1 MKSGAHTAISLVV
14 AGLAFVLTDPP
25 FSVPVV
31 LGVVLVAGVLI
42 DLDHFV
48 LAARR
53 TGGLAAVRR
62 CLRDPKIVVFDQS
75 RIFED
80 GEVGMLE
87 RLLSHVVIGGVAVP
101 LCWLFSPY
109 LAGLVGVTIYAH
121 VLADLVADTRN
132 AVVLDADDPRLQ

>member
-1 MKSGAHTAISLVV
+1 MNSWAHAAASLVV
-14 AGLAFVLTDPP
+14 AGLALVLTDPP
-25 FSVPVV
+25 LSAPVV
-31 LGVVLVAGVLI
+31 VGVALVAGVLI

-53 TGGLAAVRR
+53 TGGLTAVNR
-62 CLRDPKIVVFDQS
+62 CLRDPRIVFLDQS

-80 GEVGMLE
+80 GEVGMIE

-101 LCWLFSPY
+101 LCWLSSPY
-109 LAGLVGVTIYAH
+109 LAGLVGAAVYAH
-121 VLADLVADTRN
+121 VLADLVADSRN

>member
-1 MKSGAHTAISLVV
+1 MKSGAHATISLVV
-14 AGLAFVLTDPP
+14 AGLALVLTEPP
-25 FSVPVV
+25 FSAPVV
-31 LGVVLVAGVLI
+31 VAVTLVAGVLI

-62 CLRDPKIVVFDQS
+62 CLRDPTIVFFHQS

-101 LCWLFSPY
+101 LCWLSSPY
-109 LAGLVGVTIYAH
+109 LAGLVGATIYAH
-121 VLADLVADTRN
+121 VLADLVADSRN
-132 AVVLDADDPRLQ
+132 AVVLDAEDPRIQ